1 MKAAVVCAN
10 EDVQYLDYEEPIP
23 GPGEVKVK
31 VRASGI
37 CGSDIPRVL
46 HNGVHFYPIVLGHEF
61 SGDVV
66 EIGEGVTKVKV
77 GDRVSGAPLKPCMK
91 CDDCQNGNF
100 SLCKHYSFIGSRE
113 QGSNADYVVIPEQNA
128 VVYDSSI
135 SYEQAAMF
143 EPSTVAL
150 HGLLQNEYQGGQ
162 YVAVLG
168 GGTIGMFT
176 MQWAKIFGS
185 RKVVVFDISEERLEL
200 AKRLG
205 ADAVINTTKENYMQE
220 AMALTGKKGYGYVFE
235 TAGQIPTMHMAFELA
250 GNKANVC
257 FIGTPHAELTFTPAM
272 WENMNRKE
280 FHLTGSWMSY
290 SAPFPGKEWEL
301 TFVTATDGN
310 HGRGVAWTAS
320 RLQQKAIVLMP
331 KGTELARLEAIRD
344 FEAEAYITD
353 VNYDDTVRMA
363 RKIAAECGGIM
374 VQDTS
379 WEGYEDVPLHIMQG
393 YTTMG
398 YEIVQQ
404 LQGVR
409 PTHVFLQAGVG
420 AMAGAVAAFLAD
432 YYKADKPII
441 TIVEPEKADCI
452 FKTAKADDG
461 RLHNVTGALDSIMAG
476 LCCGEPC
483 SLAWDMLRRYAD
495 NFASMP
501 DEFAAYGMRV
511 LGNPLSG
518 DTAIVSGESGAA
530 GLGFALLGRSD
541 AHANSLLQL
550 DESSVVL
557 CISTEGDT
565 APAKYRSIVWSG
577 EYSLDK
583 LSSVEK

>member
-1 MKAAVVCAN
+1 MAEILHYLHQQK
-10 EDVQYLDYEEPIP
+10 EDNL
-23 GPGEVKVK
+23 
-31 VRASGI
+31 S
-37 CGSDIPRVL
+37 
-46 HNGVHFYPIVLGHEF
+46 IV
-61 SGDVV
+61 
-66 EIGEGVTKVKV
+66 
-77 GDRVSGAPLKPCMK
+77 
-91 CDDCQNGNF
+91 N
-100 SLCKHYSFIGSRE
+100 HYG
-113 QGSNADYVVIPEQNA
+113 
-128 VVYDSSI
+128 
-135 SYEQAAMF
+135 YEQAEKVCRF
-143 EPSTVAL
+143 HSSFPEYTVTPLVRLENLAKL
-150 HGLLQNEYQGGQ
+150 FGVKDIYVKDESYRFGLN
-162 YVAVLG
+162 AFKVLG
-168 GGTIGMFT
+168 GSYAI
-176 MQWAKIFGS
+176 AC
-185 RKVVVFDISEERLEL
+185 EL
-200 AKRLG
+200 AKRLQLP
-205 ADAVINTTKENYMQE
+205 VE
-220 AMALTGKKGYGYVFE
+220 
-235 TAGQIPTMHMAFELA
+235 
-250 GNKANVC
+250 
-257 FIGTPHAELTFTPAM
+257 ELTYD
-272 WENMNRKE
+272 K
-280 FHLTGSWMSY
+280 LI
-290 SAPFPGKEWEL
+290 APEVKQKLGEL

-310 HGRGVAWTAS
+310 HGRG
-320 RLQQKAIVLMP
+320 
-331 KGTELARLEAIRD
+331 
-344 FEAEAYITD
+344 AEAYITD
-353 VNYDDTVRMA
+353 VNYDDTVRLA
-363 RKIAAECGGIM
+363 RKVAADCGGIM

-409 PTHVFLQAGVG
+409 PTHVILQAGVG
-420 AMAGAVAAFLAD
+420 AMAGAVAAFFAD

-441 TIVEPEKADCI
+441 TIVEPEKADCL

-461 RLHNVTGALDSIMAG
+461 KLHNVTGALDSIMAG

-541 AHANSLLQL
+541 AQANSLLQL

-583 LSSVEK
+583 LSGVEK

>member
-1 MKAAVVCAN
+1 
-10 EDVQYLDYEEPIP
+10 
-23 GPGEVKVK
+23 
-31 VRASGI
+31 
-37 CGSDIPRVL
+37 
-46 HNGVHFYPIVLGHEF
+46 
-61 SGDVV
+61 
-66 EIGEGVTKVKV
+66 
-77 GDRVSGAPLKPCMK
+77 
-91 CDDCQNGNF
+91 
-100 SLCKHYSFIGSRE
+100 
-113 QGSNADYVVIPEQNA
+113 
-128 VVYDSSI
+128 
-135 SYEQAAMF
+135 
-143 EPSTVAL
+143 
-150 HGLLQNEYQGGQ
+150 
-162 YVAVLG
+162 
-168 GGTIGMFT
+168 
-176 MQWAKIFGS
+176 
-185 RKVVVFDISEERLEL
+185 
-200 AKRLG
+200 
-205 ADAVINTTKENYMQE
+205 
-220 AMALTGKKGYGYVFE
+220 
-235 TAGQIPTMHMAFELA
+235 
-250 GNKANVC
+250 
-257 FIGTPHAELTFTPAM
+257 
-272 WENMNRKE
+272 
-280 FHLTGSWMSY
+280 
-290 SAPFPGKEWEL
+290 
-301 TFVTATDGN
+301 
-310 HGRGVAWTAS
+310 
-320 RLQQKAIVLMP
+320 MP
-331 KGTELARLEAIRD
+331 KGTEPARLEAIKA
-344 FEAEAYITD
+344 FGAEAYITD

-363 RKIAAECGGIM
+363 RKIADECGGIM

-379 WEGYEDVPLHIMQG
+379 WEGYEEVPLHIMQG

-420 AMAGAVAAFLAD
+420 AMAGAVAGFLAD

-441 TIVEPEKADCI
+441 TIVEPEKADCL

-461 RLHNVTGALDSIMAG
+461 KLHNVTGALDSIMAG

-495 NFASMP
+495 NFASVP

-541 AHANSLLQL
+541 AQANAVLQL

-583 LSSVEK
+583 LSGVEK

>member
-1 MKAAVVCAN
+1 MEMEKMIELIDAVSKSDLTGFKYEEDGIKLHLSKKENTCYVTENVSAPVNMTGTASAGVVSAEMGKTNAEGDQTLGAAAEEAVVGNIVESPLVGTFYSAPA
-10 EDVQYLDYEEPIP
+10 EDAE
-23 GPGEVKVK
+23 
-31 VRASGI
+31 S
-37 CGSDIPRVL
+37 
-46 HNGVHFYPIVLGHEF
+46 F
-61 SGDVV
+61 
-66 EIGEGVTKVKV
+66 VKV

-301 TFVTATDGN
+301 TAHYFATGQLKFDPGFIYKK
-310 HGRGVAWTAS
+310 VPMSQA
-320 RLQQKAIVLMP
+320 Q
-331 KGTELARLEAIRD
+331 EA
-344 FEAEAYITD
+344 FQ
-353 VNYDDTVRMA
+353 M
-363 RKIAAECGGIM
+363 
-374 VQDTS
+374 
-379 WEGYEDVPLHIMQG
+379 
-393 YTTMG
+393 
-398 YEIVQQ
+398 
-404 LQGVR
+404 
-409 PTHVFLQAGVG
+409 
-420 AMAGAVAAFLAD
+420 
-432 YYKADKPII
+432 
-441 TIVEPEKADCI
+441 
-452 FKTAKADDG
+452 FKTP
-461 RLHNVTGALDSIMAG
+461 G
-476 LCCGEPC
+476 LVKGK
-483 SLAWDMLRRYAD
+483 
-495 NFASMP
+495 
-501 DEFAAYGMRV
+501 V
-511 LGNPLSG
+511 LLVN
-518 DTAIVSGESGAA
+518 ES
-530 GLGFALLGRSD
+530 
-541 AHANSLLQL
+541 
-550 DESSVVL
+550 
-557 CISTEGDT
+557 
-565 APAKYRSIVWSG
+565 
-577 EYSLDK
+577 
-583 LSSVEK
+583 